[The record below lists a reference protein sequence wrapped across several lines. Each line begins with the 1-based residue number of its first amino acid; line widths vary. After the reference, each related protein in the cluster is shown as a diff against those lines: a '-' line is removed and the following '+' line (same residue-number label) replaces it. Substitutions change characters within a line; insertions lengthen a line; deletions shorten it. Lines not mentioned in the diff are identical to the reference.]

1 MLVAGTV
8 ARSIDD
14 IDARPGS
21 VPSLL
26 RTVLATYVRPL
37 GGWVAAA
44 VLVRLMEDAGV
55 PAPRTRTALVRVK
68 AKGLLRPQTRGG
80 AAGYAF
86 VDEAAPMLV
95 RAHQRIHHPRAM
107 AVGDPWCLV
116 SFSIPEELRD
126 LRHQLRRRL
135 RHIGCGTVS
144 SALWIAPGYLTGEV
158 EEVLDELGVRE
169 HCTLF
174 AADEVREVRD
184 QRASVAQ
191 WWDFAEL
198 ATLHQDFLDRHTAEI
213 QGVRRTASA
222 AEAFGVWVRSLDRW
236 RTIPYND
243 PGLPARLLPPDWPG
257 LRATPLFY
265 RVRDEIAPLA
275 AEHVRATSGTDVPLP
290 SHFEECSVVELPRT
304 A

>member
-8 ARSIDD
+8 ATSIDD

-21 VPSLL
+21 VTSLL

-37 GGWVAAA
+37 GGWIATAA
-44 VLVRLMEDAGV
+44 LVRLMEDAGV

-68 AKGLLRPQTRGG
+68 AKGLLRPQTRDG

-86 VDEAAPMLV
+86 TDEAAPMLV

-107 AVGDPWCLV
+107 ATGDPWCLV

-144 SALWIAPGYLTGEV
+144 AALWIAPEYLTGEV

-184 QRASVAQ
+184 LRASVAQ

-198 ATLHQDFLDRHTAEI
+198 AVLHQDFLDRHAEEIAGWRPTAP
-213 QGVRRTASA
+213 A
-222 AEAFGVWVRSLDRW
+222 AEAFSVWVRSLDRW

-257 LRATPLFY
+257 LRATPLF
-265 RVRDEIAPLA
+265 RTVRDDVAPLA
-275 AEHVRATSGTDVPLP
+275 AEHVCATTATAGPLP
-290 SHFEECSVVELPRT
+290 RHFEECSVVEPPRT